1 MARLEKPS
9 DLEGWRDYARRLEAR
24 ASRKISKIRR
34 GTYAPSVLRPLRG
47 ATQGS

>member
-24 ASRKISKIRR
+24 ASRKISKIRQGPR
-34 GTYAPSVLRPLRG
+34 PSCAL
-47 ATQGS
+47 